1 MLEGIKVIEYATYM
15 AAPGAGSIL
24 SDWGAEVIKIEPP
37 GGDPIRK
44 FFSTIGTDIQ
54 DNPVFDF
61 DNRGKKSIAI
71 DTRTEEGNALVRE
84 LAKDADVFL
93 TNVRPGGLERSG
105 LGYDGLKELNPKLVY
120 CSLTGYGLDGPDA
133 DKPGFDVASFWARSG
148 VARSTIP
155 KGEELFPC
163 RSAFGD
169 HTTSIAAAAGICAAL
184 VEATK
189 TGKGRLVEA
198 SLLRTALFTIGTD
211 FAIQLFF
218 GRLGST
224 KSRHEQIVPI
234 MNFFRTSD
242 DHWICIVAR
251 QGDTDWGP
259 ICRAIGREDLI
270 EDERFKTAK
279 GRRKNNKDVVDILD
293 TGFGQ
298 FTRAEMAKRL
308 DEQSLAWSPVQT
320 LADAAQDE
328 QVKAAGGIVNVPS
341 SAGDGTTFSSPA
353 SPVRFPGSDDG
364 PKGPAPRYGQHT
376 RDVLASL
383 GRSRDEIAQLL
394 ETGVVSEDRSSG

>member
-1 MLEGIKVIEYATYM
+1 MLEGIRVIEYATYM

-24 SDWGAEVIKIEPP
+24 SDWGAEVIKVEPP

-44 FFSTIGTDIQ
+44 FFATLGTDYQ

-71 DTRTEEGNALVRE
+71 DTRTDEGNALLRE

-105 LGYDGLKELNPKLVY
+105 LGYEQLKADNPKLVY
-120 CSLTGYGLDGPDA
+120 CTLTGYGLEGPDA
-133 DKPGFDVASFWARSG
+133 DKPGFDIASFWARSG
-148 VARSTIP
+148 VASATVP
-155 KGEELFPC
+155 KGQDPFPC
-163 RSAFGD
+163 RTAFGD
-169 HTTSIAAAAGICAAL
+169 HTTSIATAAGICAAL

-189 TGKGRLVEA
+189 TGKGRLVES
-198 SLLRTALFTIGTD
+198 SLLRTALFAVGSD

-218 GRLGST
+218 GRLSST
-224 KSRHEQIVPI
+224 KSRHEQNVPI
-234 MNFFRTSD
+234 TNFFKTSD
-242 DHWICIVAR
+242 DHWICLVSR
-251 QGDTDWGP
+251 QGEADWAP

-270 EDERFKTAK
+270 DDERFNSAK
-279 GRRKNNKDVVDILD
+279 GRRRNVKECVEILD
-293 TGFGQ
+293 AGFAKY
-298 FTRAEMAKRL
+298 TREEMAKRL

-320 LADAAQDE
+320 LAEAAQDP
-328 QVKAAGGIVNVPS
+328 QVKAAGGIVDVPS

-353 SPVRFPGSDDG
+353 SPVRFPGADDG
-364 PKGPAPRYGQHT
+364 PKGPAPRLGEHT

-383 GRSRDEIAQLL
+383 GRSSTEIDQLL
-394 ETGVVSEDRSSG
+394 EAGVVTGELSTT

>member
-1 MLEGIKVIEYATYM
+1 MLEGIRVIEYATYM

-24 SDWGAEVIKIEPP
+24 SDWGAEVIKVEPP

-44 FFSTIGTDIQ
+44 FFATLGTDYQ

-71 DTRTEEGNALVRE
+71 DTRTDEGNALLRE

-105 LGYDGLKELNPKLVY
+105 LGYEQLKADNPKLVY
-120 CSLTGYGLDGPDA
+120 CTLTGYGLEGPDA
-133 DKPGFDVASFWARSG
+133 DKPGFDIASFWARSG
-148 VARSTIP
+148 VASATVP
-155 KGEELFPC
+155 KGQDPFPC
-163 RSAFGD
+163 RTAFGD
-169 HTTSIAAAAGICAAL
+169 HTTSIATAAGICAAL

-189 TGKGRLVEA
+189 TGKGRLVES
-198 SLLRTALFTIGTD
+198 SLLRTALFAVGSD

-218 GRLGST
+218 GRLSST
-224 KSRHEQIVPI
+224 KSRHEQNVPI
-234 MNFFRTSD
+234 TNFFKTSD
-242 DHWICIVAR
+242 DHWICLVSR
-251 QGDTDWGP
+251 QGEADWAP

-270 EDERFKTAK
+270 DDERFNSAK
-279 GRRKNNKDVVDILD
+279 GRRRNVKECVEILD
-293 TGFGQ
+293 AGFAKY
-298 FTRAEMAKRL
+298 TREEMAKRL

-320 LADAAQDE
+320 LAEAALDP
-328 QVKAAGGIVNVPS
+328 QVKAAGGIVDVPS

-353 SPVRFPGSDDG
+353 SPVRFPGADDG
-364 PKGPAPRYGQHT
+364 PKGPAPRLGEHT

-383 GRSRDEIAQLL
+383 GRSSTEIDQLL
-394 ETGVVSEDRSSG
+394 EAGVVTGELSTT

>member
-1 MLEGIKVIEYATYM
+1 MLEGIRVIEYATYM

-44 FFSTIGTDIQ
+44 FFRTLGTDIQ

-61 DNRGKKSIAI
+61 DNRGKKSVAL
-71 DTRTEEGNALVRE
+71 DTRTEEGQAVLRQ
-84 LAKDADVFL
+84 LAESADVFL

-105 LGYDGLKELNPKLVY
+105 LGYDSLKSVNPKLVY

-148 VARSTIP
+148 VARATIP
-155 KGEELFPC
+155 KGGEPFPC
-163 RSAFGD
+163 RTAFGD

-184 VEATK
+184 VEAGK

-198 SLLRTALFTIGTD
+198 SLLRTALFTIGSD

-224 KSRHEQIVPI
+224 KARHEQTVPI

-242 DHWICIVAR
+242 EHWLCIVAR
-251 QGDTDWGP
+251 QGESDWAP
-259 ICRAIGREDLI
+259 ICRVIGRDDLI
-270 EDERFKTAK
+270 DDERFNSAK
-279 GRRKNNKDVVDILD
+279 ARRKHSRECVDILD
-293 TGFGQ
+293 EGFAKL
-298 FTRAEMAKRL
+298 TREEAAKRL
-308 DEQSLAWSPVQT
+308 DEHSIAWSPVQT
-320 LADAAQDE
+320 LAEAAEDV
-328 QVKAAGGIVNVPS
+328 QVKAAGGIVEVES
-341 SAGDGTTFSSPA
+341 SAGDGSTYSAPA
-353 SPVRFPGSDDG
+353 SPVRFPGADDG
-364 PKGPAPRYGQHT
+364 PKGPAPRFGEHT
-376 RDVLASL
+376 RQVLSAL
-383 GRSRDEIAQLL
+383 GRGENEIAQLL
-394 ETGVVSEDRSSG
+394 ESGVISTGAN